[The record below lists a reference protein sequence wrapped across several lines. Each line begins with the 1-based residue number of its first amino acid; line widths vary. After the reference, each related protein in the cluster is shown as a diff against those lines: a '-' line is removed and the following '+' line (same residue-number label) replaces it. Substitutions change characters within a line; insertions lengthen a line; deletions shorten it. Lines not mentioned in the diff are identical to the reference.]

1 MTPAPVIPRMVS
13 VTAQE
18 SRCPEGEWS
27 LWQLSGETQVAA
39 LSKPDSKEVIPGCLL
54 GNPGPAVPHLKTTTI
69 SSGNG
74 TEGSDLC
81 VALTGD
87 VSLSDTDLVE
97 DESDDSLQ
105 ERFPTRTVL

>member
-18 SRCPEGEWS
+18 SRCPVGEWL

-39 LSKPDSKEVIPGCLL
+39 LSKLDSKEVIPGCLL
-54 GNPGPAVPHLKTTTI
+54 GNPGPAAPHLKTTTI

-97 DESDDSLQ
+97 DEKQ
-105 ERFPTRTVL
+105 